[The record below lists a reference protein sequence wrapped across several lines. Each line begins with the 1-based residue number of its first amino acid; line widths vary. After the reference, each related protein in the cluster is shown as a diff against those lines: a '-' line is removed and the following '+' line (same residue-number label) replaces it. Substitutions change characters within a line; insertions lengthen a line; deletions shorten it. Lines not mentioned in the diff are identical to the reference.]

1 MTQHIETSKPAGK
14 RPASEIRL
22 GRIKA
27 AIWENAA
34 KTPEGRT
41 TSSVTVNKLYR
52 TNTGGWQTT
61 TSFDRDDLPVLMKVL
76 DKVYE
81 QLLQPVAK
89 KEVSDEQQ

>member
-34 KTPEGRT
+34 TTPERRPRT
-41 TSSVTVNKLYR
+41 SVTVNKLYR
-52 TNTGGWQTT
+52 TNSGGWETT

-81 QLLQPVAK
+81 QLLQPAPQ
-89 KEVSDEQQ
+89 KEVNDEQK